1 MSSKSSY
8 LLKIP
13 VSLGRAV
20 ERAAQKDGLSV
31 EDWVKAA
38 LKRGIA
44 VTDPAGYIRWRLGK
58 PDIGDL
64 REILDRVPDN
74 PPMPGDEIP
83 DDVKAKLRRA

>member
-1 MSSKSSY
+1 MSIRAGY

-20 ERAAQKDGLSV
+20 ERTARKQDLSV
-31 EDWVKAA
+31 EDWVNAA
-38 LKRGIA
+38 LKQGIA
-44 VTDPAGYIRWRLGK
+44 ASDPAGYLRWRFGEA
-58 PDIGDL
+58 DIEGL
-64 REILDRVPDN
+64 QEGLDRVPSN